1 MSLPPLPNPV
11 IPASELVESSSGVFA
26 ALYLREQMQAYGQQ
40 CRDQALLE
48 AAALCNG
55 EQWMMSGKKSVDYIA
70 AFNEGCADCEAVI
83 RRLK

>member
-1 MSLPPLPNPV
+1 MSLPTLPT
-11 IPASELVESSSGVFA
+11 PACTTYFDVECVEVATRFYKA
-26 ALYLREQMQAYGQQ
+26 EQMQSYGQQ
-40 CRDQALLE
+40 CRAAALEE

>member
-1 MSLPPLPNPV
+1 MSLPPFPEPY
-11 IPASELVESSSGVFA
+11 
-26 ALYLREQMQAYGQQ
+26 LYPRGDYFFNAEQMQSYGQQ
-40 CRDQALLE
+40 CRAAALEE